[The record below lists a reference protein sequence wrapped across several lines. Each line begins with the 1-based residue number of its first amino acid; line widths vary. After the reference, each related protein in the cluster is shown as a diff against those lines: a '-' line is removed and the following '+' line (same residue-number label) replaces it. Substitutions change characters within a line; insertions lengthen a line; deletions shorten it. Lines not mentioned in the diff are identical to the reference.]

1 MPSKY
6 GNSDFYNSRAWRR
19 VSTAYLSSKLYTC
32 ERCGKPAQIC
42 HHRKWL
48 NETNVHDPSVALSFD
63 NLEALC
69 IDCHNAEHGLR
80 HDVALFDDAGEIVAV
95 KESVDTQR
103 YQRDREQIDDVVARA
118 RALLCGLNESEV

>member
-1 MPSKY
+1 
-6 GNSDFYNSRAWRR
+6 
-19 VSTAYLSSKLYTC
+19 V
-32 ERCGKPAQIC
+32 
-42 HHRKWL
+42 
-48 NETNVHDPSVALSFD
+48 NVHDPSVALSFD

>member
-1 MPSKY
+1 M
-6 GNSDFYNSRAWRR
+6 
-19 VSTAYLSSKLYTC
+19 
-32 ERCGKPAQIC
+32 
-42 HHRKWL
+42 
-48 NETNVHDPSVALSFD
+48 NVHDPSVALSFD